1 MKRPELTIETFGCK
15 LNTYETEV
23 MRVLSA
29 NQNLDDV
36 TVINTCAVTSEA
48 VRKARKSVRKS
59 RRENPEKFIVVTGCA
74 AQTEPETFAK
84 MKEVDLVLGNKEK
97 LSAIT
102 WKRLESYKSTKQYK
116 KIQVDDIMK
125 VSTLKSMPISALNGR
140 SRAYVQIQN
149 GCDHRCTFC
158 IIPQGRGNSRSLP
171 IQTVI
176 DQVRKLET
184 NGFQEIVLTG
194 VDITSWGNDLIA
206 KPTLGKLVKKI
217 LKSVPNLPR
226 LRISSIDSIEVDS
239 ELMDVILN
247 EDRLMPHLHLSLQS
261 GDNLILKR
269 MKRRHS
275 RETAIE
281 FCNKI
286 QRYRPKIV
294 FGADMIVGF
303 PTETEP
309 MFENSLQ
316 LVTDCNLTWLHVFP
330 FSARAGTPAAK
341 MPQVNHA
348 SIKLRAQRLRKQGN
362 LQVKRYLDSIVGK
375 NHAVLIEGN
384 GKGRTETFAEVIV
397 DCALKPGKIESIF
410 VKAHNGKQLLAK

>member
-1 MKRPELTIETFGCK
+1 MKRTEITMETFGCK

-102 WKRLESYKSTKQYK
+102 WKTLESYKSTKQYK

-140 SRAYVQIQN
+140 SRAYVQVQN

-275 RETAIE
+275 RETAIK

-294 FGADMIVGF
+294 FGADIIVGF

-330 FSARAGTPAAK
+330 FSARNGTPAAK

-397 DCALKPGKIESIF
+397 DSALKPGKIESIF
-410 VKAHNGKQLLAK
+410 VKGHNGKQLLAK